1 MSCVRLDYTDM
12 RRGHGTVMEVMEERR
27 WGAVVWQ
34 VWCDCGR
41 IYEAD
46 SQNLKK
52 RNDFACR
59 PCIRAGQTHAIKHA
73 LARRGAVH
81 PLYSTWENMRRR
93 CNDPAATSFKYYGAR
108 GIKACKA
115 WNESFETF
123 LADILRSIGERPEGK
138 TLDRPDNDGNYE
150 PGNVRWATR
159 TEQNINK
166 RKVD

>member
-1 MSCVRLDYTDM
+1 M
-12 RRGHGTVMEVMEERR
+12 
-27 WGAVVWQ
+27 
-34 VWCDCGR
+34 
-41 IYEAD
+41 
-46 SQNLKK
+46 
-52 RNDFACR
+52 
-59 PCIRAGQTHAIKHA
+59 
-73 LARRGAVH
+73 
-81 PLYSTWENMRRR
+81 
-93 CNDPAATSFKYYGAR
+93 
-108 GIKACKA
+108 CKA